1 MRQKAWV
8 DARNCDRRAL
18 RDMLGSFMT
27 GVTVVAACDARGTP
41 SALTAISFTSVSL
54 DPPLILVCLA
64 KSSRSAGVVTRS
76 EHFSVNILGDWQREI
91 SSAFASRSPAR
102 DVALDALTPGMP
114 PVLDD
119 SLATMSCT
127 RHQVVDAGDHMILIG
142 VVTQFSSMGGE
153 PLGYFRGGYAGLG
166 VVHAHGDQEAPVHVE
181 GTSTSAPAFGN

>member
-1 MRQKAWV
+1 MQQEAWV

-18 RDMLGSFMT
+18 CDMFGTFMT

-41 SALTAISFTSVSL
+41 AALTANSFTSVSL

-64 KSSRSAGVVTRS
+64 KSSRSAGVLTRA
-76 EHFSVNILGDWQREI
+76 EQFSVNILGDWQREI

-102 DVALDALTPGMP
+102 EVALDALTLGMP

-119 SLATMSCT
+119 SLATMVCT

-142 VVTQFSSMGGE
+142 VVTQFTCMGGE

-166 VVHAHGDQEAPVHVE
+166 VSQAPIHVE
-181 GTSTSAPAFGN
+181 GASTSAPAFGN